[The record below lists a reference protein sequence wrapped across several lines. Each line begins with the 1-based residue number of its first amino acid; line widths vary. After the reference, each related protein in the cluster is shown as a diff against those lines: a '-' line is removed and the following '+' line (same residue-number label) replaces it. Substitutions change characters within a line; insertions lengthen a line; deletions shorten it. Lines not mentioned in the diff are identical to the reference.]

1 MSPNFDIDLMRFL
14 YTWFFRLALPLMLLH
29 LWWRGRADPA
39 YRKRWSER
47 FGLVPSR
54 PGARRRWR
62 ERFGVVPDRASRA
75 PLIWIH
81 SVSVG
86 ETLAAIPLIEELA
99 ARHHH
104 WQWLVTTTTPT
115 GSQRV
120 HDALDPI
127 LNGRLLHYYLP
138 FDLPECLSPF
148 LDALRPNMLVS
159 METELWPNLLALCA
173 KRNMPVA
180 LVNGRLSAKSAR
192 GYGRFASLSQEM
204 LGHVTRVVAQY
215 PADAER
221 FIALGVPAKRVLTVG
236 NIKFDL
242 QIGSGLV
249 SEAQALSHQWREP
262 GCQDLRGQRRPVW
275 LAASTHAGEDE
286 VVLDAY
292 EKLRSA
298 FPDLLLVL
306 VPRHPIRF
314 DGVARLCR
322 DRDLNVVRRS
332 DGVKPAASDQV
343 LLGDTMGELLRF
355 YGACDVAFVGGSLVP
370 VGGHN
375 MIEPAAW
382 GVPVVTGP
390 HLHNFSMV
398 SDLLREVGGLKVV
411 KDAEQMAE
419 EVGKWLGN
427 RDERIA
433 AGARA
438 RDVAAQN
445 SGALERTIE
454 VVELLMRRRG
464 G

>member
-1 MSPNFDIDLMRFL
+1 MRYL
-14 YTWFFRLALPLMLLH
+14 YTWFFRLTLPLMLLH

-54 PGARRRWR
+54 PGTRRRWR

-86 ETLAAIPLIEELA
+86 ETLAAVPLIRELA
-99 ARHHH
+99 VRHPR

-120 HDALDPI
+120 HDALEPV

-148 LDALRPNMLVS
+148 LDALRPNILVS
-159 METELWPNLLALCA
+159 METELWPNLLAACD
-173 KRNMPVA
+173 KRGMPVV
-180 LVNGRLSAKSAR
+180 LVNGRLSEKSAK
-192 GYGRFASLSQEM
+192 GYGHFSRL
-204 LGHVTRVVAQY
+204 TRDMMDHLNKVVAQY

-221 FIALGVPAKRVLTVG
+221 FVALGVPPERVISVG

-242 QIGSGLV
+242 TIGSGLE
-249 SEAQALSHQWREP
+249 SEAQVLSHQWR
-262 GCQDLRGQRRPVW
+262 GVSKRRVW
-275 LAASTHAGEDE
+275 LAASTHSGEDE
-286 VVLDAY
+286 LILEAHQVL
-292 EKLRSA
+292 LRE

-306 VPRHPIRF
+306 VPRHPVRF
-314 DGVARLCR
+314 DAVARLCR
-322 DRDLNVVRRS
+322 DRGLTLTRRS
-332 DGVKPAASDQV
+332 DGRAPAADDQV

-355 YGACDVAFVGGSLVP
+355 FGACDVAFVGGSLVP

-382 GVPVVTGP
+382 GVPVVCGP
-390 HLHNFSMV
+390 HLHNFVTVASLM
-398 SDLLREVGGLKVV
+398 REAGGLVV
-411 KDAEQMAE
+411 VEDATQLASQVAE
-419 EVGKWLGN
+419 WL
-427 RDERIA
+427 RDETRRRD
-433 AGARA
+433 AGARGRA
-438 RDVAAQN
+438 VAEQN
-445 SGALERTIE
+445 SGALARTVQE
-454 VVELLMRRRG
+454 VEAVMPR
-464 G
+464 

>member
-1 MSPNFDIDLMRFL
+1 MRHF
-14 YTWFFRLALPLMLLH
+14 YTWFFRLTLPLMLLH

-47 FGLVPSR
+47 FGLVPNR

-86 ETLAAIPLIEELA
+86 ETLAAVPLIEVLA
-99 ARHHH
+99 ARHPG

-120 HDALDPI
+120 HDALEPI

-148 LDALRPNMLVS
+148 LGALRPSILVS
-159 METELWPNLLALCA
+159 METELWPNLLAICER
-173 KRNMPVA
+173 RNTPVI

-192 GYGRFASLSQEM
+192 GYGRFSRLSREM
-204 LGHVTRVVAQY
+204 LSHLSRVVAQY

-221 FIALGVPAKRVLTVG
+221 FIQLGVPADKVVAVG

-242 QIGSGLV
+242 HIGSGQI
-249 SEAQALSHQWREP
+249 SEAQALAHQWRGAE
-262 GCQDLRGQRRPVW
+262 RRPVW
-275 LAASTHAGEDE
+275 LAASTHGGEDE
-286 VVLDAY
+286 IVLQAY
-292 EKLRSA
+292 AALQEE
-298 FPDLLLVL
+298 FPSLLLVL
-306 VPRHPIRF
+306 VPRHPVRF
-314 DGVARLCR
+314 DSVARLCR
-322 DRDLNVVRRS
+322 DQGLRVVRRS
-332 DGVKPAASDQV
+332 DGIPPGARDQV

-382 GVPVVTGP
+382 GVPVVSGP
-390 HLHNFSMV
+390 HLHNFSTVAHLMEEAGGLV
-398 SDLLREVGGLKVV
+398 VCDDAPQLAAQVGDWLRDAHKREV
-411 KDAEQMAE
+411 
-419 EVGKWLGN
+419 
-427 RDERIA
+427 
-433 AGARA
+433 AGARG
-438 RDVAAQN
+438 REVAAQN
-445 SGALERTIE
+445 SGALARTVDE
-454 VVELLMRRRG
+454 VEMLMRTL
-464 G
+464 

>member
-1 MSPNFDIDLMRFL
+1 MRHL
-14 YTWFFRLALPLMLLH
+14 YTWFFRLTLPLMLLH

-62 ERFGVVPDRASRA
+62 ERFGMVPDRASRA

-86 ETLAAIPLIEELA
+86 ETLAAIPLIKELA
-99 ARHHH
+99 ARHHQ

-120 HDALDPI
+120 HDALEPI

-148 LDALRPNMLVS
+148 LDALRPNVLVS
-159 METELWPNLLALCA
+159 METELWPNMLALCD
-173 KRNMPVA
+173 KRNIPVA
-180 LVNGRLSAKSAR
+180 LVNGRLSEKSAR
-192 GYGRFASLSQEM
+192 GYRRFPRLSQEM
-204 LGHVTRVVAQY
+204 MSHITRVLAQY
-215 PADAER
+215 PADAYR
-221 FIALGVPAKRVLTVG
+221 FSELGVEPERVSAVG

-242 QIGSGLV
+242 HIGSGLI
-249 SEAQALSHQWREP
+249 SEAQALSHQW
-262 GCQDLRGQRRPVW
+262 GHSGGQADEGGRSGQQGRPVW

-286 VVLDAY
+286 VVLDAF
-292 EKLRSA
+292 ERLRVS
-298 FPDLLLVL
+298 FPNLLLVL
-306 VPRHPIRF
+306 VPRHPVRF
-314 DGVARLCR
+314 DSVARMCR
-322 DRDLNVVRRS
+322 ERGLRTVRRS
-332 DGVKPAASDQV
+332 DGGVPAASDQV

-382 GVPVVTGP
+382 GVPVVCGP
-390 HLHNFSMV
+390 HLHNFGVV
-398 SDLLREVGGLKVV
+398 SDLLKEAGGLRVV
-411 KDAEQMAE
+411 DDAEQMAQQ
-419 EVGKWLGN
+419 VASWLE
-427 RDERIA
+427 DS
-433 AGARA
+433 AGRVEAGSCARE
-438 RDVAAQN
+438 VAAQN
-445 SGALERTIE
+445 SGALART
-454 VVELLMRRRG
+454 VEAVESLMRMNKR
-464 G
+464 